1 MTRRIKV
8 RGVKKAEPNLH
19 LYVLA
24 LIALAQELSGE
35 DERPAAQAQKPEVL
49 VQGDD
54 AE

>member
-8 RGVKKAEPNLH
+8 EAVKKKEPNLH

-24 LIALAQELSGE
+24 LIALAQELQAEEHSAAE
-35 DERPAAQAQKPEVL
+35 PQEPAAPAQED
-49 VQGDD
+49 G